1 MHHPT
6 PPSTLPAP
14 IVAVENLRKRFDGQV
29 VLDGVSFAASAGEV
43 VSLIGASGS
52 GKSTLLRCLNLLE
65 VRTTA
70 EC

>member
-29 VLDGVSFAASAGEV
+29 VLDGVSSPPPPA
-43 VSLIGASGS
+43 
-52 GKSTLLRCLNLLE
+52 KWCR
-65 VRTTA
+65 
-70 EC
+70 